1 MSFVSAK
8 MVMMADTGSGNRGY
22 VDKPAKPSTLTNN
35 TRLHAAK
42 PALTLA
48 QQLQQPL
55 NGIPDVTG
63 ALPGVN
69 DVPTVNSPSPV
80 ASEGGLKPSG
90 VFGGGKA
97 GGGAGE
103 TTKGPAKPSD
113 GSGVGAGSG
122 SSSLGSAS
130 AAAVSNG
137 SESFGS
143 YNDIIDLINQ
153 TTKANNDW
161 AAAEAQKNRDF
172 QLMMSNTAHQR
183 EMADLKA
190 AGLNPVLTATGGS
203 GASTGS
209 GAVAQPDTSNTRV
222 LAEIAMAGLQA
233 AQMNAKTLGKAVE
246 AIEDRGAIGS
256 RLHNFLTWAFGE
268 KRAEQIGAG
277 LTYSLS
283 RPRSVIRW

>member
-1 MSFVSAK
+1 MSLVSAK
-8 MVMMADTGSGNRGY
+8 MLAMTDSGRGYSGY
-22 VDKPAKPSTLTNN
+22 VDKPAKPSGTNWSAAR
-35 TRLHAAK
+35 TTAAK
-42 PALTLA
+42 PALTLS

-113 GSGVGAGSG
+113 GSGGSG

-130 AAAVSNG
+130 AAAVANG

-143 YNDIIDLINQ
+143 YSDIIDLINQ

-222 LAEIAMAGLQA
+222 LAEVAMAGLQA

-283 RPRSVIRW
+283 RPRSIIRW

>member
-1 MSFVSAK
+1 MSLVSAK
-8 MVMMADTGSGNRGY
+8 MLAMTDSGTGNRAY
-22 VDKPAKPSTLTNN
+22 TKQSAKPSSTNWSAAR
-35 TRLHAAK
+35 TTAAK

-48 QQLQQPL
+48 QQLQQPV

-103 TTKGPAKPSD
+103 TTKGPATPSG
-113 GSGVGAGSG
+113 GSSG

-130 AAAVSNG
+130 AAAVANG

-143 YNDIIDLINQ
+143 YSDIIDLINQ

-183 EMADLKA
+183 EMEDLKA

-256 RLHNFLTWAFGE
+256 RLHNLLTWAFGE
-268 KRAEQIGAG
+268 KRADQIGAG

-283 RPRSVIRW
+283 RPRSIIRW

>member
-1 MSFVSAK
+1 MSLVSAR
-8 MVMMADTGSGNRGY
+8 MVMMADTGLGNRGY
-22 VDKPAKPSTLTNN
+22 VDKPARPTRLTNEY
-35 TRLHAAK
+35 TRAHAAR
-42 PALTLA
+42 PALTLSE
-48 QQLQQPL
+48 QLQQPL

-103 TTKGPAKPSD
+103 TTKGSATPSG
-113 GSGVGAGSG
+113 GSGSG

-161 AAAEAQKNRDF
+161 AAAEAEKNRQF

-190 AGLNPVLTATGGS
+190 AGLNPVLTATGGN

-222 LAEIAMAGLQA
+222 LAEIALAGLQA

-256 RLHNFLTWAFGE
+256 RLHNLLTWAFGE
-268 KRAEQIGAG
+268 KRADQIGSG
-277 LTYSLS
+277 IVYSMS
-283 RPRSVIRW
+283 RPRIIYRV